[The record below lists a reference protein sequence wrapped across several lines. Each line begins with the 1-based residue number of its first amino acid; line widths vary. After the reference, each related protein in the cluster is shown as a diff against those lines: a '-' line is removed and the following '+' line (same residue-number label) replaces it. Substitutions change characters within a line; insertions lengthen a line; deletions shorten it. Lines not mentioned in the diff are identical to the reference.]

1 MRPPRTPRRPCRRP
15 GFTAPRI
22 IGWAVASALALAV
35 AGSAAAQTTPQPA
48 SPQPASPETSSQVP
62 QPAPQPA
69 PQQTEATTVPP
80 ATALPGPPRAET
92 SARTDSGPLLANT
105 LGDDAAWRAYRSRFI
120 TEQGRIVDTA
130 NGLISHSEGQG
141 YGMLLAVAAGDRPTF
156 ERIWGWTRANLMV
169 RSDELLAWRWAPDH
183 RPAVSDMN
191 NATDGDILVA
201 WALTEAAEAWG
212 EPSHRTAA
220 RRIAVEFGRKTIL
233 FKDPHGPVLLPA
245 VSGFSARERAD
256 GPLINLSYWV
266 FPAFQRLPIVA
277 PEYDWASLI
286 RSGVDFLR
294 QSRFGPSSLPTEWIS
309 AKDSLRPADGFPPLF
324 SYNAIRVPLY
334 LAWAGVGRPE
344 DYAPF
349 KTLWG
354 GIERER
360 LPIVDTRDGQP
371 VEWLSEPGY
380 MAISAITACAADGTP
395 FPEALR
401 TVQDNQNYYPA
412 TLQLLSLIA
421 ARMRYPSC
429 VKS

>member
-1 MRPPRTPRRPCRRP
+1 MQAFRPPRRRPVLAAALLA
-15 GFTAPRI
+15 GA
-22 IGWAVASALALAV
+22 ALAALL
-35 AGSAAAQTTPQPA
+35 AAAPVRAQPVPTPQTTQ
-48 SPQPASPETSSQVP
+48 SPE
-62 QPAPQPA
+62 AA
-69 PQQTEATTVPP
+69 TVPP
-80 ATALPGPPRAET
+80 ATALPTQPRAE
-92 SARTDSGPLLANT
+92 SPARSEIGLSLANT
-105 LGDDAAWRAYRSRFI
+105 LGDDAGWRAYRARFV
-120 TEQGRIVDTA
+120 TEQGRVVDTA

-141 YGMLLAVAAGDRPTF
+141 YGMLLAVAAGDRPAF

-169 RSDELLAWRWAPDH
+169 RSDELLAWRWSPDH
-183 RPAVSDMN
+183 RPAVADMN

-212 EPSHRTAA
+212 EPSYRTAA

-245 VSGFSARERAD
+245 VAGFSARERAD

-286 RSGVDFLR
+286 RSGLDFLR

-309 AKDSLRPADGFPPLF
+309 AKDALRPADGFPALF

-349 KTLWG
+349 KALWG
-354 GIERER
+354 GIDRER
-360 LPIVDTRDGQP
+360 LPIVDTKNGQP
-371 VEWLSEPGY
+371 VEWLSEVGY
-380 MAISAITACAADGTP
+380 TAIPAITACAADGTP
-395 FPEALR
+395 FPESLR
-401 TVQDNQNYYPA
+401 TVQDNQNYYPT
-412 TLQLLSLIA
+412 TLHLLALVA

>member
-1 MRPPRTPRRPCRRP
+1 MRPPRTPCRSRLGGTLRR
-15 GFTAPRI
+15 A
-22 IGWAVASALALAV
+22 GWALALA
-35 AGSAAAQTTPQPA
+35 AASPAAAQPMPQPAAPQPA
-48 SPQPASPETSSQVP
+48 SPQQTSP
-62 QPAPQPA
+62 QPAQPA
-69 PQQTEATTVPP
+69 PQQTETSTVPP
-80 ATALPGPPRAET
+80 ATALPGLPRSET
-92 SARTDSGPLLANT
+92 PARTDSGPSLANT
-105 LGDDAAWRAYRSRFI
+105 LDDDAAWRAYRARFI

-130 NGLISHSEGQG
+130 NGMISHSEGQG
-141 YGMLLAVAAGDRPTF
+141 YGMLIAVAAGDRAAF

-183 RPAVSDMN
+183 RPAVADMN

-212 EPSHRTAA
+212 EPSYRTAA

-286 RSGVDFLR
+286 RSGLDFLR

-344 DYAPF
+344 DYTPF
-349 KTLWG
+349 KALWG

-371 VEWLSEPGY
+371 VEWLSEVGY
-380 MAISAITACAADGTP
+380 TAIPALTACAADGTP
-395 FPEALR
+395 FPEPLR
-401 TVQDNQNYYPA
+401 TVQENQNYYPM
-412 TLQLLSLIA
+412 TLHLLALIA

>member
-1 MRPPRTPRRPCRRP
+1 MPDFRRSRRRPVL
-15 GFTAPRI
+15 TALLA
-22 IGWAVASALALAV
+22 GAALAALL
-35 AGSAAAQTTPQPA
+35 AAAPVRAQPVPTPQTA
-48 SPQPASPETSSQVP
+48 QSPE
-62 QPAPQPA
+62 AA
-69 PQQTEATTVPP
+69 TVPP
-80 ATALPGPPRAET
+80 ATALPTQPRAE
-92 SARTDSGPLLANT
+92 SPARSEIGLSLANT
-105 LGDDAAWRAYRSRFI
+105 LGDDAGWRAYRARFV
-120 TEQGRIVDTA
+120 TEQGRVVDTA

-141 YGMLLAVAAGDRPTF
+141 YGMLLAVAAGDRPAF

-169 RSDELLAWRWAPDH
+169 RSDELLAWRWSPDH
-183 RPAVSDMN
+183 RPAVADMN

-212 EPSHRTAA
+212 EPSYRTAA

-245 VSGFSARERAD
+245 VAGFSARERAD

-286 RSGVDFLR
+286 RSGLDFLR

-309 AKDSLRPADGFPPLF
+309 AKDALRPADGFPALF

-349 KTLWG
+349 KALWG
-354 GIERER
+354 GIDRER
-360 LPIVDTRDGQP
+360 LPIVDTKNGQP
-371 VEWLSEPGY
+371 VEWLSEVGY
-380 MAISAITACAADGTP
+380 TAIPAITACAADGTP
-395 FPEALR
+395 FPESLR
-401 TVQDNQNYYPA
+401 TVQDNQNYYPT
-412 TLQLLSLIA
+412 TLHLLALVA

>member
-1 MRPPRTPRRPCRRP
+1 MHAARLPRRE
-15 GFTAPRI
+15 
-22 IGWAVASALALAV
+22 AVALAALALLL
-35 AGSAAAQTTPQPA
+35 AAAPARSQPMPQ
-48 SPQPASPETSSQVP
+48 S
-62 QPAPQPA
+62 APQAA
-69 PQQTEATTVPP
+69 PSPEATTVPP
-80 ATALPGPPRAET
+80 ATAVPTPPRAE
-92 SARTDSGPLLANT
+92 SPARSETGLPLAGT
-105 LGDDAAWRAYRSRFI
+105 LGDEAGWRGYRARFV
-120 TEQGRIVDTA
+120 TEQGRVVDTA

-141 YGMLLAVAAGDRPTF
+141 YGMLLAVAAGDRPAF

-169 RSDELLAWRWAPDH
+169 RSDELLAWRWSPDH

-212 EPSHRTAA
+212 EPSYRTAA

-245 VSGFSARERAD
+245 VAGFSARERAD

-286 RSGVDFLR
+286 RSGLDFLR

-309 AKDSLRPADGFPPLF
+309 AKDAPRPAEGFPALF

-334 LAWAGVGRPE
+334 LAWAGVGRAE

-349 KTLWG
+349 LALWG
-354 GIERER
+354 GIDRER
-360 LPIVDTRDGQP
+360 LPIVDTKDGRP

-380 MAISAITACAADGTP
+380 TAIPALTACAADGTP

-401 TVQDNQNYYPA
+401 TVQDNQNYYPT
-412 TLQLLSLIA
+412 TLHLLALVA

>member
-1 MRPPRTPRRPCRRP
+1 MRPPRTPRRTCRPCRPCRPCRRP
-15 GFTAPRI
+15 GLTAPRI
-22 IGWAVASALALAV
+22 IGWAVASALALAA

-191 NATDGDILVA
+191 NATDGDI
-201 WALTEAAEAWG
+201 
-212 EPSHRTAA
+212 
-220 RRIAVEFGRKTIL
+220 
-233 FKDPHGPVLLPA
+233 
-245 VSGFSARERAD
+245 
-256 GPLINLSYWV
+256 
-266 FPAFQRLPIVA
+266 
-277 PEYDWASLI
+277 
-286 RSGVDFLR
+286 
-294 QSRFGPSSLPTEWIS
+294 
-309 AKDSLRPADGFPPLF
+309 
-324 SYNAIRVPLY
+324 
-334 LAWAGVGRPE
+334 
-344 DYAPF
+344 
-349 KTLWG
+349 
-354 GIERER
+354 
-360 LPIVDTRDGQP
+360 
-371 VEWLSEPGY
+371 
-380 MAISAITACAADGTP
+380 
-395 FPEALR
+395 
-401 TVQDNQNYYPA
+401 
-412 TLQLLSLIA
+412 
-421 ARMRYPSC
+421 
-429 VKS
+429 